1 MALIN
6 TWLTNR
12 FGLELPVVAATM
24 AGVADGW
31 FAAAATRAGI
41 LGGIGVS
48 GTASGDW
55 ITEQAATAGEGPYA
69 IGLQLWGLADHPD
82 QFEATLAARPAMVSL
97 SFGDPTPYV
106 ERCHQAG
113 IVVVSQ
119 VGTAAAARAAV
130 DAGVDAIVA
139 RGGEGGGH
147 GVDQVATLPLLQSV
161 LEVVDVPVIAAGGIA
176 TARGLAAVLATG
188 ATGAWIGTAF
198 TTCVESA
205 LPDDAVALLA
215 AAGEDA
221 TSFGKV
227 FDIAQ
232 RTGWPTEYGGRALI
246 NSFTA
251 QWTGQEDRLAADTVA
266 LDRFA
271 AARAAR
277 DPEVL
282 PVWAGQG
289 AGLLDGHR
297 RPISDIV
304 AELREAAGLL
314 RAAVSAVEVQ
324 P

>member
-6 TWLTNR
+6 TWLTDR
-12 FGLELPVVAATM
+12 FDLALPVVAATM
-24 AGVADGW
+24 AGVADGR

-41 LGGIGVS
+41 LGGIGV
-48 GTASGDW
+48 GGAASGGW
-55 ITEQAATAGEGPYA
+55 ITEQAAVAEGPYA
-69 IGLQLWGLADHPD
+69 IGLQLWGLVDHPD

-106 ERCHQAG
+106 EQCHRAG

-119 VGTAAAARAAV
+119 VGTTTAARAAV

-176 TARGLAAVLATG
+176 TARGLAAVLAAG
-188 ATGAWIGTAF
+188 AAGAWMGTAF
-198 TTCVESA
+198 TTCVEST

-215 AAGEDA
+215 AAGEDRTA
-221 TSFGKV
+221 FGKV

-232 RTGWPTEYGGRALI
+232 RTGWPTEFGGRALI
-246 NSFTA
+246 NSFTER
-251 QWTGQEDRLAADTVA
+251 WTGQEDRLAADSQA

-271 AARAAR
+271 AARDAR

-289 AGLLDGHR
+289 AGILDGRR

-304 AELREAAGLL
+304 AELGEAAHLL
-314 RAAVSAVEVQ
+314 RSAADRVGQES
-324 P
+324 